1 MSSDGL
7 NVIRGHIQWI
17 IAQKDSSILL
27 VLQLSTNTLNLII
40 LVGRSDSIAILILIW
55 SMGRQNFVSL
65 RWLWIARVCPF
76 ILFISDHFLNI
87 SKSYNLLIVHHVLK
101 MCGPR
106 QAGLPIHIL
115 IIEIWLLFI
124 IILLLLV
131 FAGRGEKYLLERILC
146 VTSCCHISLIIVSHW
161 LCWKVVLVGKSLLL
175 SFFISWV
182 NRSIIVASYFWIF
195 FLMIRHHNC
204 LILVSV
210 SHWFMK
216 ITDQLILL
224 SFQVSLPLGLIR
236 LLSILN
242 YILIFDLRFSL
253 GPVMM
258 SITWINGRWFLGPIL
273 SQSNE

>member
-7 NVIRGHIQWI
+7 NVIRTHIQWI
-17 IAQKDSSILL
+17 IAQKDSSILF

-55 SMGRQNFVSL
+55 CMGCQNFISL

-115 IIEIWLLFI
+115 SIEIWLLFV

-161 LCWKVVLVGKSLLL
+161 LCWKVVVVRKSLLL

-195 FLMIRHHNC
+195 FLMIRHHNY

-216 ITDQLILL
+216 ITNQLILL
-224 SFQVSLPLGLIR
+224 SFQVSLSLRLIR
-236 LLSILN
+236 LLDILN
-242 YILIFDLRFSL
+242 YALIFDLRFSL

-258 SITWINGRWFLGPIL
+258 SITLIDGRWFLGAIL

>member
-7 NVIRGHIQWI
+7 NVIRTHIQWI
-17 IAQKDSSILL
+17 IAQKDSSILF

-55 SMGRQNFVSL
+55 CMGCQNFVSL

-115 IIEIWLLFI
+115 SIEIWLLFV

-161 LCWKVVLVGKSLLL
+161 LCWIVVVIWKSLLL

-195 FLMIRHHNC
+195 FLMIRHHNS

-216 ITDQLILL
+216 ITNQLILL
-224 SFQVSLPLGLIR
+224 SFQVGLSLRLIR

-242 YILIFDLRFSL
+242 YTLIFDLRFSL

-258 SITWINGRWFLGPIL
+258 SITWIDGRWFLGAIL